1 MFAVEKN
8 PVAVELLYA
17 NRRRFRADNL
27 TVVEGLAPEALVE
40 LPAPTHAFI
49 GGSSGNLK
57 EILELLLSKNPNIR
71 VVINAITLETLSE
84 SLEALKALGFAGEDI
99 ASVSVAKSRTA
110 GRYHMM
116 MGQNPVYVIAAVGTG
131 GGGHE
136 A

>member
-1 MFAVEKN
+1 MDCDGY
-8 PVAVELLYA
+8 PDCLLY
-17 NRRRFRADNL
+17 
-27 TVVEGLAPEALVE
+27 T
-40 LPAPTHAFI
+40 
-49 GGSSGNLK
+49 S
-57 EILELLLSKNPNIR
+57 
-71 VVINAITLETLSE
+71 TLSE